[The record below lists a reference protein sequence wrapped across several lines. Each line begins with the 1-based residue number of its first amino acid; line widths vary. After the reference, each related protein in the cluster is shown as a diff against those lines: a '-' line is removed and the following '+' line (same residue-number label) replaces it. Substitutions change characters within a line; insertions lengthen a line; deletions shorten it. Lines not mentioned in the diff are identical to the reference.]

1 MTLPVSSSRPSGPTP
16 RRTVGHTPG
25 TTLDRRVDSLV
36 DDLAVQASFVTDVLP
51 GGWRH
56 LHVPGVDRP
65 VIIGH
70 GGVFV
75 LDVRHASTLGVG
87 LPGDGLPPRPWNHE
101 HRNQLSTPQIT
112 AELASQLLSWAC
124 GIEIRCTPVIVVVG
138 DELGEVAPRPDSVEV
153 VHEHAFMR
161 WLQHQPHELD
171 DDTIGLVLEH
181 VDVNGD
187 LIAI

>member
-1 MTLPVSSSRPSGPTP
+1 MSSTRPSD
-16 RRTVGHTPG
+16 H
-25 TTLDRRVDSLV
+25 LV
-36 DDLAVQASFVTDVLP
+36 DDLAAQTAFVTDVLP

-65 VIIGH
+65 VVIGH

-75 LDVRHASTLGVG
+75 LDVRHAST
-87 LPGDGLPPRPWNHE
+87 PGDAAPPRPWSHD
-101 HRNQLSTPQIT
+101 HRNQMSTPQIT

-124 GIEIRCTPVIVVVG
+124 GLDIRAIPVIVVVAA
-138 DELGEVAPRPDSVEV
+138 DDVDVTPRPDGVEV

-161 WLQHQPHELD
+161 WLQHLPAELD
-171 DDTIGLVLEH
+171 DDTIGIVLEH
-181 VDVNGD
+181 VDANGD

>member
-1 MTLPVSSSRPSGPTP
+1 MSSASSPRPSDL
-16 RRTVGHTPG
+16 V
-25 TTLDRRVDSLV
+25 V
-36 DDLAVQASFVTDVLP
+36 DDLSTQAGLVTDVLP

-65 VIIGH
+65 VVIGS

-75 LDVRHASTLGVG
+75 LDVRHASTMPVG
-87 LPGDGLPPRPWNHE
+87 LPGDGVPPRPWSHD
-101 HRNQLSTPQIT
+101 HRNQMSTPQIT

-124 GIEIRCTPVIVVVG
+124 GIELHATPVIVVVG
-138 DELGEVAPRPDSVEV
+138 DHEIDVTPRPDGVDV

-161 WLQHQPHELD
+161 WLQHTPVELD
-171 DDTIGLVLEH
+171 ADTIDIVLEH

>member
-1 MTLPVSSSRPSGPTP
+1 MTTHVSSTRPSDPTADTD
-16 RRTVGHTPG
+16 RGHRSG
-25 TTLDRRVDSLV
+25 TTQDRQLRSVL
-36 DDLAVQASFVTDVLP
+36 DDLALQASFVTDVLP

-56 LHVPGVDRP
+56 LHVPGVERP

-87 LPGDGLPPRPWNHE
+87 LPGDGLPPRPWTHE
-101 HRNQLSTPQIT
+101 HRHQMSTPQLT

-124 GIEIRCTPVIVVVG
+124 GIELRCTPVIVVVG
-138 DELGEVAPRPDSVEV
+138 DELGAVASRPDAVEV

-171 DDTIGLVLEH
+171 EDTIGLVLEH